1 MKIRLIGGF
10 GEMKSNGGTQ
20 FYFSNRIYDSDGLA
34 LCLVADGEN
43 PWYMVKEKNEH
54 EREDRRDE
62 PPVADN
68 KDVIQSEETGPE
80 TGDRKSRKEKKEGEA
95 ESRGNNIHMSVTIRG
110 KR

>member
-1 MKIRLIGGF
+1 
-10 GEMKSNGGTQ
+10 MKSNGGTQ
-20 FYFSNRIYDSDGLA
+20 FYFSNQIYDSEGIA

-62 PPVADN
+62 PPVVDN

-80 TGDRKSRKEKKEGEA
+80 KRNRQGGEKEKKREA
-95 ESRGNNIHMSVTIRG
+95 ES
-110 KR
+110 